1 VRVRRALVPLVAL
14 TALVAA
20 APPAAA
26 AGLDLAA
33 ALGPRDAC
41 LVVRAVEDGAAVVEH
56 GGARCGEPHRV
67 CSTLKVPLAALAFE
81 HGLFA
86 SPGTPIPW
94 DGRPQGREAIE
105 RDLTPAS
112 YLELSANWVSARI
125 VERLGAELVN
135 EGLAELFPE
144 GGALAIGDPASG
156 FVEAPVELAPEAE
169 LAFWRRLWRGELP
182 LRPEAAAALR
192 ASLPRYQAEGLTVW
206 GKTGSCCLDP
216 GCQSGPA
223 RQVGWFVGVAEPA
236 EGADPA
242 YVFALQFDDR
252 EPSTGYAGATARDL
266 VLDLLPRLLPR

>member
-1 VRVRRALVPLVAL
+1 MRARRALVPLVAL

-41 LVVRAVEDGAAVVEH
+41 LVVRAVEDGGAVVEH

-67 CSTLKVPLAALAFE
+67 CSTLKVPLAAVAFE
-81 HGLFA
+81 HGLFE
-86 SPGTPIPW
+86 SPETPIPW

-105 RDLTPAS
+105 RDLTPRS

-125 VERLGAELVN
+125 VERLGAERVN
-135 EGLAELFPE
+135 AGLAALFPE
-144 GGALAIGDPASG
+144 GGSLAVGDPAEG
-156 FVEAPVELAPEAE
+156 FVEGPVELAPEAE

-192 ASLPRYQAEGLTVW
+192 ASLPRYRAEGLTVW

-216 GCQSGPA
+216 GCESGPA

-236 EGADPA
+236 EGAGPA
-242 YVFALQFDDR
+242 YAFALQFDDR
-252 EPSTGYAGATARDL
+252 EPSAGYAGATARDL